1 MATHRVTDSREV
13 HRPDET
19 SIRYSISGPD
29 EGPTVVFVHGWACNR
44 TDFDALTRFLP
55 DEFRVLAVDLAEH
68 GESRSARGTWTIE
81 EFARD
86 VAAVLDAEGV
96 TDAVVAGHSLGGAVA
111 VETGRL
117 RPERVRH
124 IVALD
129 ALHYL
134 FLFGAVNDEEA
145 EGLLRPLRDDFTGL
159 VRAMVEAGSPPGT
172 DPALKDAHFAKMAA
186 VRQPA
191 GTRAFEGLVAWDM
204 DAALAAVRQP
214 ITVFGVRDLVTPE
227 ALDRLAGRADVVL
240 VDLGS
245 HHFPVESPQGTAEL
259 IAGVVS
265 ARAVTGTPAGG

>member
-29 EGPTVVFVHGWACNR
+29 EGPTVVFVHGWACDR

-68 GESRSARGTWTIE
+68 GESRSARSTWTIE

-86 VAAVLDAEGV
+86 VAAVLDAEAV
-96 TDAVVAGHSLGGAVA
+96 TDGVVAGHSLGGAVA

-145 EGLLRPLRDDFTGL
+145 EGLLRPLRDDFAGL

-172 DPALKDAHFAKMAA
+172 DPALKDAHFAKMTA

-227 ALDRLAGRADVVL
+227 ALDRLAARAEVVL

-245 HHFPVESPQGTAEL
+245 HHFPVESPEGTAAL
-259 IAGVVS
+259 IAGVV
-265 ARAVTGTPAGG
+265 RAGVVTGTPAGG

>member
-1 MATHRVTDSREV
+1 MATYRVTDSREV

-19 SIRYSISGPD
+19 SIRYSLSGPD
-29 EGPTVVFVHGWACNR
+29 EGPTVVFVHGWACDR

-86 VAAVLDAEGV
+86 VAAVLDAEAV
-96 TDAVVAGHSLGGAVA
+96 TDGVVAGHSLGGAVA

-134 FLFGAVNDEEA
+134 FLFGAMDEEEA
-145 EGLLRPLRDDFTGL
+145 AGLLQPLRDDFAGL
-159 VRAMVEAGSPPGT
+159 VRSMVEAGSPPGT

-204 DAALAAVRQP
+204 DAALAAARQP

-245 HHFPVESPQGTAEL
+245 HHFPVESPEGTAAL
-259 IAGVVS
+259 IADVVH

>member
-29 EGPTVVFVHGWACNR
+29 EGPTVVFVHGWACDR

-86 VAAVLDAEGV
+86 VAAVLDAEAV
-96 TDAVVAGHSLGGAVA
+96 TGGVVAGHSLGGAVA

-117 RPERVRH
+117 RPERIRH

-134 FLFGAVNDEEA
+134 FLFGAVSDEEA
-145 EGLLRPLRDDFTGL
+145 EGLLRPLRDDFAGL

-214 ITVFGVRDLVTPE
+214 ITVFGVRDLVTRE
-227 ALDRLAGRADVVL
+227 ALDRLADRADVVL

-245 HHFPVESPQGTAEL
+245 HHFPVESPEGTAAL
-259 IAGVVS
+259 IAGVVR
-265 ARAVTGTPAGG
+265 ARAVTGTTAGG